1 MIVVVSNHQNPPKV
15 ERTAPVAKKMIK
27 IPPIEDI
34 EEAEG
39 PGPEPDPE
47 ELPAEAAELPRIK
60 IKMNER
66 LIRINTSN
74 ILFFLSYQTRVY
86 SPSAWSIMAEKKME
100 TRRRRAKRRTLPPKR
115 TPREDRED
123 AIVLV
128 FGSSKL
134 KK

>member
-1 MIVVVSNHQNPPKV
+1 M
-15 ERTAPVAKKMIK
+15 AKMMMK

-47 ELPAEAAELPRIK
+47 ELPAEAAELPGIK

-74 ILFFLSYQTRVY
+74 ILFFLSYQTNSCLLTLSLVNHGRKEDGNE
-86 SPSAWSIMAEKKME
+86 EKKSKKTNAAPKTNP
-100 TRRRRAKRRTLPPKR
+100 TRRS
-115 TPREDRED
+115 
-123 AIVLV
+123 
-128 FGSSKL
+128 G
-134 KK
+134 